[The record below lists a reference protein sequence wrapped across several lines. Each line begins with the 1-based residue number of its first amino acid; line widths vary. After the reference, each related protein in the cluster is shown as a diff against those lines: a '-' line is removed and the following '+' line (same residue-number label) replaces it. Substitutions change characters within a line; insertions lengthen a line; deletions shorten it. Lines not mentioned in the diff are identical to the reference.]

1 MATLTATST
10 GTGMETGTGIPTH
23 IPTILTGQPAT
34 ASCTDSSAMHYYQ
47 QVSVMR
53 LNTCMSSTR
62 IFVNIINR
70 GSVIISHPLPLATS
84 KQMQSL
90 RMPDEIQSDHNTCI
104 HFLWCHCPTLATRK
118 NWQRPRM
125 HFLSPS
131 VQTPHTL
138 CGLHHMHRRFVSK
151 LLQFEHVRDC
161 AVTYFRTF
169 GNLLRH
175 FSDMIDTG
183 PWLLL
188 EMWCE
193 RHQFFPPFSLIQRA
207 QLSAVPHP
215 PVFSHVPQ
223 RRLLNSFPPLHSAHL
238 HSLCFLHPY
247 TYPKHLLS
255 KIKGLEPSPKT

>member
-47 QVSVMR
+47 QVSTMR
-53 LNTCMSSTR
+53 LNTCMSSTW
-62 IFVNIINR
+62 IFVNIINL
-70 GSVIISHPLPLATS
+70 GSVIISHPLPLATT

-90 RMPDEIQSDHNTCI
+90 WMPDEIQSDHNTCI
-104 HFLWCHCPTLATRK
+104 HFLWCHCSTLATRK

-161 AVTYFRTF
+161 AVTYFGTF

-175 FSDMIDTG
+175 FSDMLDTG

-193 RHQFFPPFSLIQRA
+193 RHQFFFPLFDPTCT
-207 QLSAVPHP
+207 AVCR
-215 PVFSHVPQ
+215 ST
-223 RRLLNSFPPLHSAHL
+223 SS
-238 HSLCFLHPY
+238 CFLAPHRSNGCWTASHHY
-247 TYPKHLLS
+247 TVLTYTLFVSFTHTHIQNTFS
-255 KIKGLEPSPKT
+255 QR

>member
-53 LNTCMSSTR
+53 LNTCMSSTW
-62 IFVNIINR
+62 IFVNIINH

-90 RMPDEIQSDHNTCI
+90 RNSEWPQYM
-104 HFLWCHCPTLATRK
+104 
-118 NWQRPRM
+118 
-125 HFLSPS
+125 
-131 VQTPHTL
+131 HTL
-138 CGLHHMHRRFVSK
+138 PVVSLFNISHEEK
-151 LLQFEHVRDC
+151 LAASQDALPFSLCPNTSHPLWSSSHAQTFRIKAIAVWAC
-161 AVTYFRTF
+161 ARLRSYVLRNLWEFTQTLLWHDRHWTLVAV
-169 GNLLRH
+169 GNVMWTSPV
-175 FSDMIDTG
+175 FS
-183 PWLLL
+183 
-188 EMWCE
+188 
-193 RHQFFPPFSLIQRA
+193 PFSLIQRA